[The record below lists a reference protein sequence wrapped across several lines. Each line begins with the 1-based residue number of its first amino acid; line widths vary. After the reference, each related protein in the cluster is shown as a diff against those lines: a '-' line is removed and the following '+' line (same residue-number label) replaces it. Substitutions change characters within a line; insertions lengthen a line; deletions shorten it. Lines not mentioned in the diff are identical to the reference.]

1 MFPLSRNSVKIVAA
15 GALVALAAFATPVSA
30 YEMVQKSG
38 PVPPH
43 EPILV
48 TVGQK
53 HVIAFF
59 VPGNGQC
66 NVQAVI
72 WNADDLEAKSAA
84 RVRVNLNPSQTA
96 LIDSSATETLTL
108 KCGDYAESLSAID
121 SDQQF
126 ASR

>member
-1 MFPLSRNSVKIVAA
+1 MFPLSRNSVKIIAA

-38 PVPPH
+38 PVVAN

-66 NVQAVI
+66 NIQAVI
-72 WNADDLEAKSAA
+72 CNADDVEATSAI
-84 RVRVNLNPSQTA
+84 RIRVNLDPAQTA
-96 LIDSSATETLTL
+96 LIDSSPTETLTL
-108 KCGDYAESLSAID
+108 KCGDHAESLSATE

-126 ASR
+126 VSR

>member
-38 PVPPH
+38 PVGAN
-43 EPILV
+43 EAILV
-48 TVGQK
+48 TVGPK

-66 NVQAVI
+66 DVQAVI
-72 WNADDLEAKSAA
+72 YNADDQEATSAI
-84 RVRVNLNPSQTA
+84 RIRVNLNPAQTT

-121 SDQQF
+121 GDQQV
-126 ASR
+126 AAK